1 MNNIKEYRKKK
12 GYTQKEIA
20 DTLKIKQAS
29 YSDKERGRRGFTV
42 EELLQLE
49 DILGVSISDMF
60 KDLKES
66 LKKK

>member
-20 DTLKIKQAS
+20 DTLGIKQAS

-66 LKKK
+66 LKEK

>member
-1 MNNIKEYRKKK
+1 MNNIKEYRKEK

-20 DTLKIKQAS
+20 DILGIKQAS

-60 KDLKES
+60 KELKES

>member
-66 LKKK
+66 LKEK

>member
-20 DTLKIKQAS
+20 DILGIKQAS

-66 LKKK
+66 LKEK

>member
-20 DTLKIKQAS
+20 DILEIKQAS

>member
-1 MNNIKEYRKKK
+1 MNNVKEYRKKK

-20 DTLKIKQAS
+20 DILGIKQAS

-66 LKKK
+66 LKKN

>member
-1 MNNIKEYRKKK
+1 MNNIKEYRKEK

-20 DTLKIKQAS
+20 DILGIKQAS

-42 EELLQLE
+42 EELLILE
-49 DILGVSISDMF
+49 DVLNVSISDMF

>member
-20 DTLKIKQAS
+20 DILGIKQAS

-60 KDLKES
+60 KELKES

>member
-20 DTLKIKQAS
+20 DILEIKQAS

-60 KDLKES
+60 KELKES

>member
-1 MNNIKEYRKKK
+1 MNNVKEYRKKK

-49 DILGVSISDMF
+49 DILEVSISDMF

>member
-1 MNNIKEYRKKK
+1 MNNVKEYRKKK

>member
-1 MNNIKEYRKKK
+1 MNNVKEYRKKK

-20 DTLKIKQAS
+20 DILGIKQAS

-42 EELLQLE
+42 EELLILE
-49 DILGVSISDMF
+49 DVLNVSISDMF